1 MLTASDI
8 TDRIAFGEPQT
19 MMLYLAAAAAILALF
34 GALGFVAL
42 RPRTDLRIRS
52 MRLDGPGGRADGR
65 ADGAPA
71 LSRRG
76 DVAPRGWRAALVPED
91 ASERAQIRFQLAKVG
106 FERDDAVELWFVM
119 RLVLAII
126 VPVCV
131 AGGLM
136 LARAGLLP
144 QGLADPILSRSLLRL
159 MQIAMVGAAA
169 GFYLPG
175 MWLNGRIKARRH
187 QIRNAFPNALDLV
200 QISVEAGLGFD
211 AAINRVG
218 HELSRVAPEI
228 AYEFLLLQREIQAG
242 RDREDALFDM
252 AERMG
257 IDEAKSFAL
266 VIVQSLQFGTSLT
279 AALRAYAVE
288 MRQMRELAAQEKA
301 NKLPVQ
307 MSGVM
312 SMLMLP
318 ALFLI
323 TLTPIIIRYM
333 AIY

>member
-1 MLTASDI
+1 MDLDHISAARTFGDPETLLVYCA
-8 TDRIAFGEPQT
+8 AFGVILLLFGVVGLYT
-19 MMLYLAAAAAILALF
+19 MRDRTAARVRSIAAAMQTDPRGAAPLSKGEEA
-34 GALGFVAL
+34 
-42 RPRTDLRIRS
+42 
-52 MRLDGPGGRADGR
+52 
-65 ADGAPA
+65 APA
-71 LSRRG
+71 
-76 DVAPRGWRAALVPED
+76 GWKKALIPED
-91 ASERAQIRFQLAKVG
+91 PSERMQIRFQLGKLG
-106 FERDDAVELWFVM
+106 FERPDVVEIFFLI
-119 RLVLAII
+119 RLFLAII
-126 VPVCV
+126 TPVAVFGTV
-131 AGGLM
+131 A

-144 QGLADPILSRSLLRL
+144 DALVASLNATPPLRL
-159 MQIAMVGAAA
+159 LQIAAVGTAV
-169 GFYLPG
+169 GFYGPG
-175 MWLNGRIKARRH
+175 YWLKSRIKAR
-187 QIRNAFPNALDLV
+187 QDKIRAAFPNALDLV

-218 HELSRVAPEI
+218 HELGRVAPEV
-228 AYEFLLLQREIQAG
+228 AYEFILLQIEIGAG

-279 AALRAYAVE
+279 TALKTYAAE
-288 MRQMRELAAQEKA
+288 MREMRELNAQERA

-323 TLTPIIIRYM
+323 TLTPIIIRYT